1 MTEEWQIEEVLMEA
15 EAYGIREAVISQA
28 SELREINIHLT
39 RVDSFELAFQLL
51 KPEDNE

>member
-1 MTEEWQIEEVLMEA
+1 MTEEQQIEEVLMEA
-15 EAYGIREAVISQA
+15 EAYGIREVVISHA